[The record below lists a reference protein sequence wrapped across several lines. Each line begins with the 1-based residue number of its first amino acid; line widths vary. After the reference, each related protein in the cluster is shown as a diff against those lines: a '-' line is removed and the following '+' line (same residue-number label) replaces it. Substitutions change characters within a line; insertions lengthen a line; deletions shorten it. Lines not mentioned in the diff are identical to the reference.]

1 MNNELYHHGII
12 GQKWGIRRFQN
23 RDGSLTPAGRKRQR
37 TMSSDA
43 KEAYSLK
50 KKKVYEMSNAELR
63 KLNERKNL
71 ERNYKQLNPN
81 IIKKGAT
88 AVAVTAG
95 TMGSIL
101 LLKNNSKQLID
112 IGKSIAY
119 SAKYR
124 QMKLF

>member
-12 GQKWGIRRFQN
+12 GMKWGVRRYQN
-23 RDGSLTPAGRKRQR
+23 KDGTLKPAGRKRQR
-37 TMSSDA
+37 SMSDDA
-43 KEAYSLK
+43 KEAHRLK